1 MNIDACKC
9 KHKYLFVKN
18 SGSELKHIIHGH
30 IYIINAPVVIQVKAW
45 LN

>member
-18 SGSELKHIIHGH
+18 SGSELKYRIHGH
-30 IYIINAPVVIQVKAW
+30 KDIINASVVIQVKAW
-45 LN
+45 TN